1 MTKTM
6 EKRKFRIAKYLLELV
21 TVFLGVTLAFALNT
35 WNEQQNRVEA
45 AEKTLLEIRNGLELD
60 LIDLSENRRGHQ
72 QGVEIC
78 KYFRSYL
85 NGGQVSYDTVAQ
97 YYRALLRDFVS
108 IQNNSGYESLK
119 SQGLEL
125 IENDTLRVEI
135 ISLYDFYYEI
145 VEKLE
150 ENYSEN
156 QFNQNYFAN
165 INGLLA
171 EYMVF
176 DESGDLISINE
187 PVNLTQKERNIL
199 LSYLW
204 RIEYNR
210 TFTAESYLLIEKKLE
225 SLIKHIDAELGR
237 G

>member
-1 MTKTM
+1 MGNTKL
-6 EKRKFRIAKYLLELV
+6 KIGKYLLELV

-35 WNEQQNRVEA
+35 WNEKQNRLEA
-45 AEKTLLEIRNGLELD
+45 AEKTLLEIKNGLELD
-60 LIDLSENRRGHQ
+60 LVDLSQNRMGHQ
-72 QGVEIC
+72 KGVYVC
-78 KYFRSYL
+78 RYFRDYL
-85 NGGQVSYDTVAQ
+85 NGNEVSPDSVAF
-97 YYRALLRDFVS
+97 YYRGLLRDFVS

-125 IENDTLRVEI
+125 IENDSLRVEI

-156 QFNQNYFAN
+156 QFNENYFHD
-165 INGLLA
+165 INNMLA
-171 EYMVF
+171 EYMVYN
-176 DESGDLISINE
+176 DAGVLIEITSPDSMTI
-187 PVNLTQKERNIL
+187 KDRNIM

-210 TFTAESYLLIEKKLE
+210 DFTVQSYGLIEQKLE
-225 SLIKHIDAELGR
+225 ALIQHIDQELSKD
-237 G
+237 